1 MYCIYTCISGY
12 QSLLSLGHSFSLR
25 SIFIAKL
32 FNSPVAAF
40 LASEVFWRGRSIEEG
55 ERTKRVNELF
65 DSKDSPYPELSLTP
79 QPQVNIC
86 ISVHTF

>member
-1 MYCIYTCISGY
+1 MSIYICISGY
-12 QSLLSLGHSFSLR
+12 QSLLSLAHAFSLR

-55 ERTKRVNELF
+55 EWTKRVNEQL
-65 DSKDSPYPELSLTP
+65 DYKDFPYPELDLTP